1 MKKILCEIKIMKL
14 LKGFVRMN
22 EKGVI
27 DMFKKIIKSVLNNSK
42 PSYKRF
48 SSSSRKHYSK
58 NIITMAINIISNPIK
73 RAFLVQEA
81 FQVVD

>member
-58 NIITMAINIISNPIK
+58 KHNYYGHKHYKQSYK
-73 RAFLVQEA
+73 KSFFSSRSFSSS
-81 FQVVD
+81 